1 MIEELVRVPGRAMAI
16 FAHPDDAEIACGATL
31 ARWVALGTRVVLAVA
46 TRGDK
51 GGDGTDPVGL
61 AEERSRELLDA
72 GAILGV
78 SDLIQLA
85 YGDGELAND
94 LLLRERLVSLMRRF
108 RPEVVIT
115 SDPTVVFVGDLY
127 YNHRDH
133 RELGWAVLDAA
144 FPAALERGYFPDA
157 GEPLARLEVLLAA
170 TTSPNV
176 LVRVEGFLDHKVQ
189 AMAAHRAQLARYAD
203 ALEPVIRE
211 RARQS
216 ARMAGLEG
224 EAELYRRVAQGAAGG

>member
-1 MIEELVRVPGRAMAI
+1 MIEELTWVPGQAMAI

-31 ARWVALGTRVVLAVA
+31 ARWVSTGTRVVVAVA
-46 TRGDK
+46 TRGEK
-51 GGDGTDPVGL
+51 GGDGSDPVGL

-78 SDLIQLA
+78 GDIIQLA
-85 YGDGELAND
+85 YGDGELTND
-94 LLLRERLVSLMRRF
+94 LLLRERLVNLLRRF

-115 SDPTVVFVGDLY
+115 SDPTVVFVGDRY

-144 FPAALERGYFPDA
+144 FPAALEPGYFPDA
-157 GEPLARLEVLLAA
+157 GEPLGQLEVLLAA
-170 TTSPNV
+170 TTQPNV
-176 LVRVEGFLDHKVQ
+176 LVRVDGFLDQKIQ

-216 ARMAGLEG
+216 ARTAGVDG
-224 EAELYRRVAQGAAGG
+224 EAELFRRVAHGAGGE